1 MHGMQN
7 MTVERIHIETSEIDL
22 KDTRIFKAVFNMFYP
37 RAYTFVLKLI
47 KNENISA
54 DLTQDAFLYMWEKAY
69 CFPNILTFKSYL
81 YSCLKNKSLNYMR
94 DHKVEMEML
103 GLRESYVDEIDVNH
117 LIIEQELKARILDEV
132 NRLGGVKRDVILLRL
147 EGYSYDEIS
156 EELGLSIN
164 TVKTHKKQ
172 AYKDLRIHLSDYNQY
187 VLMLV
192 VLLAICFC

>member
-1 MHGMQN
+1 
-7 MTVERIHIETSEIDL
+7 
-22 KDTRIFKAVFNMFYP
+22 
-37 RAYTFVLKLI
+37 
-47 KNENISA
+47 
-54 DLTQDAFLYMWEKAY
+54 
-69 CFPNILTFKSYL
+69 
-81 YSCLKNKSLNYMR
+81 MR